1 MLPAAAS
8 RALNFGLF
16 FMRLWLSKNS
26 DVPLREQL
34 VRQIMLGIVSDDLKP
49 GQRLPST
56 RELAR
61 RFRIHSNTVSAAYRD
76 LERAGWLEVRKGSG
90 VYVRQLGADES
101 LAPLDSR
108 LELDRLVNA
117 FLTLA
122 RSQGHT
128 LAEVQSRLKHWLSLE
143 PPDHFLVVEPD
154 EGLREILMA
163 EIGEATALRVRGCGY
178 EECGNASRLAGAA
191 VLALY
196 SKAEDVRRALPA
208 EVQPIFLHT
217 RSIPES
223 LAGEQVPPRE
233 ALVSVV
239 SRWPKF
245 LEWAHVFLIA
255 AGVEADALDLRDA
268 REEGWERG
276 LRASAYV
283 ITDALTARQLP
294 AGLPARVYRVV
305 ADSSLEELR
314 GFVERFLTGAAAG
327 EGRAP
332 EAGAEVGG
340 QGAKGGG
347 RE

>member
-1 MLPAAAS
+1 
-8 RALNFGLF
+8 
-16 FMRLWLSKNS
+16 MRLWLSKNS

-34 VRQIMLGIVSDDLKP
+34 VRQIMLGVVSDDLKP

-90 VYVRQLGADES
+90 VYVRQLGRDPGA
-101 LAPLDSR
+101 APLDSR

-122 RSQGHT
+122 RGQGHT
-128 LAEVQSRLKHWLSLE
+128 LADVQARLKHWLSLE

-178 EECGNASRLAGAA
+178 EGCAEAGRLAGAA

-208 EVQPIFLHT
+208 EVEPIFLHT
-217 RSIPES
+217 RSIPEA
-223 LAGEQVPPRE
+223 LAGESRPPPD

-245 LEWAHVFLIA
+245 LEWAHVFLTA
-255 AGVEADALDLRDA
+255 AGVEVDALDLRDA
-268 REEGWERG
+268 RAEGWERG
-276 LRASAYV
+276 LRSSAYV
-283 ITDALTARQLP
+283 IADALTARALPEGLP
-294 AGLPARVYRVV
+294 AARVYRVV
-305 ADSSLEELR
+305 ADSSLAELR
-314 GFVERFLTGAAAG
+314 AFVERFLTGGATEG
-327 EGRAP
+327 GRA
-332 EAGAEVGG
+332 
-340 QGAKGGG
+340 
-347 RE
+347 

>member
-1 MLPAAAS
+1 
-8 RALNFGLF
+8 
-16 FMRLWLSKNS
+16 MRLWVSKNS

-34 VRQIMLGIVSDDLKP
+34 VRQIMLGVVSDDLKP

-90 VYVRQLGADES
+90 VYVRQLGAEPGA
-101 LAPLDSR
+101 APLDSR
-108 LELDRLVNA
+108 LELDRLINA

-122 RSQGHT
+122 RVQGHT
-128 LAEVQSRLKHWLSLE
+128 LADVQARLKHRLSLE

-163 EIGEATALRVRGCGY
+163 EIAEATSFRVSGCGY
-178 EECGNASRLAGAA
+178 EGCAGEAA
-191 VLALY
+191 RAGGAVVALY
-196 SKAEDVRRALPA
+196 SKAEEVRRALPA
-208 EVQPIFLHT
+208 EVEPIFLNV

-223 LAGEQVPPRE
+223 LAGERVPPPD

-245 LEWAHVFLIA
+245 LEWARVFLTA
-255 AGVEADALDLRDA
+255 AGLDPDALDLRDA
-268 REEGWERG
+268 RAPGWERG
-276 LRASAYV
+276 LRQSAHV
-283 ITDALTARQLP
+283 ITDALTARHLP

-305 ADSSLEELR
+305 ADSSLQELR
-314 GFVERFLTGAAAG
+314 SFVERFLTGKQVD
-327 EGRAP
+327 GR
-332 EAGAEVGG
+332 
-340 QGAKGGG
+340 K
-347 RE
+347 

>member
-1 MLPAAAS
+1 MH
-8 RALNFGLF
+8 
-16 FMRLWLSKNS
+16 LWLSKNS

-34 VRQIMLGIVSDDLKP
+34 VRQIMLGVVSDDLKP

-90 VYVRQLGADES
+90 VYVRQLGDS
-101 LAPLDSR
+101 DPTDAPLDSR
-108 LELDRLVNA
+108 LELDRLISA

-122 RSQGHT
+122 RGQGHT

-163 EIGEATALRVRGCGY
+163 EIAEASALRVGGCGY
-178 EECGNASRLAGAA
+178 EECGDVGRLGGAA
-191 VLALY
+191 VVALY
-196 SKAEDVRRALPA
+196 SKAEEVRRALPLDA
-208 EVQPIFLHT
+208 SPIFLHT

-223 LAGEQVPPRE
+223 LAGEQTPPRD
-233 ALVSVV
+233 ALISVV

-245 LEWAHVFLIA
+245 LEWARVFLVA
-255 AGVEADALDLRDA
+255 AGADADALDLRDA

-276 LRASAYV
+276 LRSSAYV
-283 ITDALTARQLP
+283 ITDALTARRLP
-294 AGLPARVYRVV
+294 TDVTARIYRIV

-314 GFVERFLTGAAAG
+314 TFVERFLTGG
-327 EGRAP
+327 NQEGKRQ
-332 EAGAEVGG
+332 E
-340 QGAKGGG
+340 AKGK
-347 RE
+347 RQK